1 MDFYKKTCSA
11 TLIGAWVLG
20 SSCLNPFAPDLQEGT
35 NQSDLIITDQQTPEE
50 VLLNF
55 RYAYVF
61 RDSLIY
67 SELLD
72 SSFVFFYF
80 DPNIG
85 TSGQFVS
92 WGRDLDLKTT
102 GRLFR
107 RFNVIDLVWNT
118 TISES
123 VQDSTGTGEII
134 KTFNL
139 TLLTKDEDLRVSG
152 TAVFSFRKSPSLGKW
167 RITKWKDE
175 SNL

>member
-1 MDFYKKTCSA
+1 MIYNENKLFCV
-11 TLIGAWVLG
+11 LIGIWALT
-20 SSCLNPFAPDLQEGT
+20 SSCLNPFAPGLREQTE
-35 NQSDLIITDQQTPEE
+35 QSDLIITDQLTPEE
-50 VLLNF
+50 VLQNF
-55 RYAYVF
+55 RFAYVF

-102 GRLFR
+102 GRLFS
-107 RFNVIDLVWNT
+107 RFNLIDLVWNS
-118 TISES
+118 TIYES
-123 VQDSTGTGEII
+123 VQEFTGEIT

-139 TLLTKDEDLRVSG
+139 TMFTRDEDLRISG
-152 TAVFSFRKSPSLGKW
+152 TAVFDFRKNPTSGKW
-167 RITKWKDE
+167 KITRWKDE